1 MPEQPIPPAVDGVE
15 QRLDALLTLGRDLL
29 AELRARAP
37 SAARPE
43 PQAGLVELREA
54 ERPKRRRG

>member
-1 MPEQPIPPAVDGVE
+1 MDERIGPATNGVE

-29 AELRARAP
+29 AELRARVP

-43 PQAGLVELREA
+43 PPAGLVDLRET